1 MLICG
6 EKYNLLLR
14 NCQSIT
20 LHKCKHLYQR
30 QRMSR
35 ILKSGHLLPCANS
48 KALRVLVVTAWFK
61 SFARYLLCKVW

>member
-6 EKYNLLLR
+6 KKYNLLLR

-20 LHKCKHLYQR
+20 LHKCKYPYQR

-35 ILKSGHLLPCANS
+35 ILKSGHSLPCANS
-48 KALRVLVVTAWFK
+48 KALRVLVVTAWFT
-61 SFARYLLCKVW
+61 SFAIYFLSKVW